1 MCKLH
6 KVSKGSCCYVP
17 LIPTT
22 PHTAAGIRI
31 DPPPSVPKA
40 TGHRPEKN
48 RIIKNSHWLLPFVI
62 GPPVDKTVHNMG
74 SSVSHIKKKRR
85 KNSDSLMGIELMT
98 PDLTLSQEVLDYE

>member
-6 KVSKGSCCYVP
+6 KVSKGLCSYVP

-62 GPPVDKTVHNMG
+62 EQTIWEVQQV
-74 SSVSHIKKKRR
+74 ILKKKRR

>member
-62 GPPVDKTVHNMG
+62 EQTPHSRPLMFLRERRG
-74 SSVSHIKKKRR
+74 SPRKKMPHGVEGDTRGKRLNR
-85 KNSDSLMGIELMT
+85 LPRECF
-98 PDLTLSQEVLDYE
+98 

>member
-48 RIIKNSHWLLPFVI
+48 RIIENSHWLLPFVI
-62 GPPVDKTVHNMG
+62 EQTPTPPPFTLPPLTDTHNEHREFAMLRFLG
-74 SSVSHIKKKRR
+74 VSLDPLSL
-85 KNSDSLMGIELMT
+85 NSDQHQFFS
-98 PDLTLSQEVLDYE
+98 